1 MSLNSNINTRIKV
14 AAGTTVFSAAIL
26 LSGLF
31 GTVTPTYAATPL
43 VSGGKALVTNTDG
56 DNIRMR
62 SGAGTDND
70 QIAEAHEGETVSI
83 VDGPQRDAKG
93 NRWFKVKALG
103 GIGWVVAGYLE
114 GTDTGPSQ
122 ASAAP
127 KSSDTASSAKSAAEG
142 TSKAATK
149 ETTKPAA
156 GPNLVGFGR
165 VANTDGDPLR
175 VRNSAS
181 SKGDVIAKLTPDT
194 SVAIKQGP
202 LTDSDGITW
211 YQISANGVTGWAMA
225 QYLSQAKA
233 PDAAVTNKPVE
244 QAAQKPV
251 APAAVAP
258 APATAPIV
266 AQPAVQKPVAPAPTP
281 KAPSVVIVFPTPVS
295 TPVLVVQPAVSV
307 AVQPAIAQPV
317 AKPAAQV
324 ADTRSTASRGAVPP
338 DTSSRG
344 STIVSTAMRY
354 VGYRYR
360 FGGTSP
366 SGFDCSGFVYYVLN
380 HSGVSI
386 SRDMY
391 SQLNSGPRVS
401 SKDLRPGDLLFF
413 SGTYKRGLSHAGIY
427 IGNGRFVHAE
437 NESTG
442 VAVSDL
448 WSSYWAAHYTAAV
461 RPSN

>member
-1 MSLNSNINTRIKV
+1 MSLNTNINTRINTRIKV
-14 AAGTTVFSAAIL
+14 AAGATVFSAAIL
-26 LSGLF
+26 LSGIF

-56 DNIRMR
+56 DNIRIR

-93 NRWFKVKALG
+93 NRWFKVKAPG
-103 GIGWVVAGYLE
+103 GTGWVVAGYLE
-114 GTDTGPSQ
+114 GKDTGSSSDASSQ
-122 ASAAP
+122 
-127 KSSDTASSAKSAAEG
+127 KSSETGSSAKSASSTTQD
-142 TSKAATK
+142 TSKTATK
-149 ETTKPAA
+149 DASKPSA
-156 GPNLVGFGR
+156 GPKLVGFGR
-165 VANTDGDPLR
+165 VVNTDGDPLR
-175 VRNSAS
+175 VRNSAN
-181 SKGDVIAKLTPDT
+181 SKGDVIAKLAPDT

-211 YQISANGVTGWAMA
+211 YQVSANGVTGWAMA

-233 PDAAVTNKPVE
+233 PDVAVTNKPVE
-244 QAAQKPV
+244 QAAQKPA
-251 APAAVAP
+251 APANVA
-258 APATAPIV
+258 T
-266 AQPAVQKPVAPAPTP
+266 PAVQKPAAPAPAP
-281 KAPSVVIVFPTPVS
+281 KATAVVIAFPTPVS
-295 TPVLVVQPAVSV
+295 TPVPTPVLVVKPAVPVAAQPAV
-307 AVQPAIAQPV
+307 QPV
-317 AKPAAQV
+317 VQL
-324 ADTRSTASRGAVPP
+324 ADTRSGASRGAVPP

-366 SGFDCSGFVYYVLN
+366 SGFDCSGFLYYVLN
-380 HSGVSI
+380 RSGVPI
-386 SRDMY
+386 GRDMY
-391 SQLNSGPRVS
+391 SQLNSGPRVG
-401 SKDLRPGDLLFF
+401 SKDLQPGDLLFF
-413 SGTYKRGLSHAGIY
+413 SNTYKRGLSHAGIY

-442 VAVSDL
+442 VVVSDV

-461 RPSN
+461 RPSR